1 VGIGKRKEWDRWKPL
16 TGRLYAAQ
24 PSPGLGIQTVL
35 SGIDGPTRKT
45 EEKSEMA
52 ATKNKPVET
61 EFEGP
66 NVFDDAVIPYSVS
79 FTVKGVKRFFFNA
92 PNVDAYIRGDE
103 RRKAGVKRL
112 HEPDYEE
119 KVWRDDG
126 VLCVPGNE
134 FIKAMSEMSRGLPD
148 PTKSGARSMRPIVPL
163 AMGAHEEFC
172 HFANGNGGLKAWDA
186 IDERLGRLGTKMGPI
201 RRPIL
206 LPGWETTVTIDV
218 IWPEVF
224 APADI
229 ATLMT
234 RAGQRGI
241 GDATKIG
248 YGRFIVLSVTEP
260 SEISWT

>member
-1 VGIGKRKEWDRWKPL
+1 M
-16 TGRLYAAQ
+16 
-24 PSPGLGIQTVL
+24 
-35 SGIDGPTRKT
+35 PT
-45 EEKSEMA
+45 
-52 ATKNKPVET
+52 ATRAKPVET
-61 EFEGP
+61 EFDGA
-66 NVFDDAVIPYSVS
+66 NVFDDAVIPYSLS

-103 RRKAGVKRL
+103 RRKAGVKRI
-112 HEPDYEE
+112 ETPDYEE
-119 KVWRDDG
+119 KVWREDG
-126 VLCVPGNE
+126 TLCVPGNE

-148 PTKSGARSMRPIVPL
+148 PTKSGARSMRPIIPL
-163 AMGAHEEFC
+163 AMSAHEEFC
-172 HFANGNGGLKAWDA
+172 PFFRTVEVDQPIESWDY

-206 LPGWETTVTIDV
+206 DAGWKVTVTIDV

-248 YGRFIVLSVTEP
+248 YGRFVVLTISEP
-260 SEISWT
+260 LEISWV